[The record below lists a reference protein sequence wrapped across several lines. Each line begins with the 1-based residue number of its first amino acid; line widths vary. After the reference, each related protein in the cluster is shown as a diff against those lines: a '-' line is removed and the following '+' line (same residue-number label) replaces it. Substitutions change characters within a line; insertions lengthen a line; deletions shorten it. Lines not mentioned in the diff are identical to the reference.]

1 MTKTSYRRNGQLIDA
16 NKELKLLS
24 FVNGVNKV
32 DYNCASIGIVEV
44 HCTYNENK
52 KKNSNEFFGFYN
64 RTGEIAGSM
73 DKEEKRDLLKAQ
85 RRSKF

>member
-1 MTKTSYRRNGQLIDA
+1 MTKQTFKRNGNFI
-16 NKELKLLS
+16 NPEKELKLLN
-24 FVNGVNKV
+24 FVNGVHKT
-32 DYNCASIGIVEV
+32 DYNCASIGILEV